1 MGEIRGDSSR
11 RYEELASFVAGL
23 VEKGTL
29 RPGSRAPSLR
39 RLSKDRR
46 ASLTTALKAYQLLE
60 DRGILEA
67 RPRSG
72 YYVAKR
78 PGAALEAPTVSHPP
92 GTATDV
98 AIAATVLNLV
108 EYASDPRLVPLGCA
122 VPSPELLAAGQL
134 DRFLAR
140 AARVKG
146 VDYNVYVAPRG
157 DAALRQ
163 EICRRALR
171 WGQGWAPEDVVV
183 TCGCTEALTL
193 ALKAVARPGDTV
205 AIESPTYFG
214 LLHVLEALGLKALEL
229 PTDAEAGVDLAAL
242 AHALDRKA
250 VKACLF
256 ASSFNN
262 PLGCTMP
269 DARKLELLQLLT
281 KHGVPLI
288 EDDIYG
294 DIYFGGER
302 PKPFGALD
310 PAADTIYCSSFS
322 KTIAPGYRIGWL
334 AAGRRMQAILQ
345 QKVASTLTT
354 PALTQAA
361 LADLLSC
368 GGYDSHLRRIRR
380 VFAENIDRMTRA
392 IERSFPVGTRVSR
405 PAGGFVLWVELP
417 QPADTRVLFA
427 EAVKRG
433 VCFAPGD
440 VFSASDRYR
449 HCLRLSCG
457 YGWDRRIEDGLT
469 IIGSLA
475 LQHGERRRAYAHP
488 ASLTSPSSRSSLNSR
503 LCRSTSW

>member
-1 MGEIRGDSSR
+1 MTIVQTERAH

-23 VEKGTL
+23 VDKGTL

-39 RLSKDRR
+39 RISRDRR
-46 ASLTTALKAYQLLE
+46 ASLSTALKAYQLLE

-72 YYVAKR
+72 YYVTRR
-78 PGAALEAPTVSHPP
+78 PAASLDIPALSQPP
-92 GTATDV
+92 GTPTSV

-108 EYASDPRLVPLGCA
+108 QYASDPRLVPLGCA

-140 AARVKG
+140 AARIKG
-146 VDYNVYVAPRG
+146 VDYNVYTAPKG

-163 EICRRALR
+163 ELCRRALR
-171 WGQGWAPEDVVV
+171 CGQGWSPEDVVV
-183 TCGCTEALTL
+183 TCGCTEAVTL
-193 ALKAVARPGDTV
+193 ELKAVARPGDTI

-214 LLHVLEALGLKALEL
+214 LLHVLEALGLKALEM
-229 PTDAEAGVDLAAL
+229 PTDAEAGIDIAAL
-242 AHALDRKA
+242 AHALDQKSVA
-250 VKACLF
+250 ACLF
-256 ASSFNN
+256 SSSFNN

-269 DARKLELLQLLT
+269 DAKKLEFLRLLT
-281 KHGVPLI
+281 RHSVPLI

-294 DIYFGGER
+294 DIFFGAER

-310 PAADTIYCSSFS
+310 PAANTIYCSSFS

-334 AAGRRMQAILQ
+334 MAGRHTQTVLQ
-345 QKVASTLTT
+345 QKLASTLAT

-380 VFAENIDRMTRA
+380 VFADNIDRMTRA
-392 IERSFPVGTRVSR
+392 IEQSFPAGTRVSR

-417 QPADTRVLFA
+417 QPADTRVLFG
-427 EAVKRG
+427 EAVRRG
-433 VCFAPGD
+433 ICFAPGD
-440 VFSASDRYR
+440 AFSATGRYQ

-457 YGWDRRIEDGLT
+457 YGWDRRIEAGVET
-469 IIGSLA
+469 IGALAVAQARQGAIHGQGS
-475 LQHGERRRAYAHP
+475 
-488 ASLTSPSSRSSLNSR
+488 
-503 LCRSTSW
+503 

>member
-1 MGEIRGDSSR
+1 MTETQNDTAH
-11 RYEELASFVAGL
+11 RYEELAGFVAGL
-23 VEKGTL
+23 VDKGTL

-46 ASLTTALKAYQLLE
+46 ASLSTALKAYQLLE

-72 YYVAKR
+72 YYVARR
-78 PGAALEAPTVSHPP
+78 PAAALEAPALSRPP
-92 GTATDV
+92 GMPTSV
-98 AIAATVLNLV
+98 AISATVLNLV
-108 EYASDPRLVPLGCA
+108 EFASDPRLVPLGCA

-140 AARVKG
+140 AARLKG
-146 VDYNVYVAPRG
+146 LDYNIYTAPRG
-157 DAALRQ
+157 DAALRH

-171 WGQGWAPEDVVV
+171 WGQGWSPDDLVI

-193 ALKAVARPGDTV
+193 ALKAVARLGDTIAV
-205 AIESPTYFG
+205 ESPTYFG
-214 LLHVLEALGLKALEL
+214 LLHVLEALGLKVLEL
-229 PTDAEAGVDLAAL
+229 PTDAENGVDLAVLEGAL
-242 AHALDRKA
+242 ERKA
-250 VKACLF
+250 ITACLF

-269 DARKLELLQLLT
+269 DTRKLELLRLLT
-281 KHGVPLI
+281 RHGVPLI

-334 AAGRRMQAILQ
+334 AAGRRMQTILQ
-345 QKVASTLTT
+345 HKVASTLAT

-392 IERSFPVGTRVSR
+392 IERSFPAGTRVSR
-405 PAGGFVLWVELP
+405 PAGGFVLWVELSP
-417 QPADTRVLFA
+417 PADTRVMFA

-433 VCFAPGD
+433 ICFAPGD
-440 VFSASDRYR
+440 VFSVSDRYR

-457 YGWDRRIEDGLT
+457 YGWDRRIEAGVEA
-469 IIGSLA
+469 IGALA
-475 LQHGERRRAYAHP
+475 AEQQRG
-488 ASLTSPSSRSSLNSR
+488 T
-503 LCRSTSW
+503 

>member
-1 MGEIRGDSSR
+1 MDPETHKGMAR
-11 RYEELASFVAGL
+11 RYEELAAFVAGL
-23 VEKGTL
+23 VENGAL

-39 RLSKDRR
+39 RISRDRR
-46 ASLTTALKAYQLLE
+46 ASLSTALKAYQVLE
-60 DRGILEA
+60 DRGLLEA

-72 YYVAKR
+72 YYVLRR
-78 PGAALEAPTVSHPP
+78 PAACLDTPALSQPP
-92 GTATDV
+92 GTPTTV

-146 VDYNVYVAPRG
+146 LDYNVYTPPRG
-157 DAALRQ
+157 DAALRH

-171 WGQGWAPEDVVV
+171 WGQGWSSDDIVI

-193 ALKAVARPGDTV
+193 ALKAVARPGDTI

-214 LLHVLEALGLKALEL
+214 LLHVLEALGLRALEL
-229 PTDAEAGVDLAAL
+229 PTDAVNGVDLAAL
-242 AHALDRKA
+242 ARALDRKS
-250 VKACLF
+250 VTACLL

-269 DARKLELLQLLT
+269 ETRKLQLLRLLAR
-281 KHGVPLI
+281 HGVPLI

-294 DIYFGGER
+294 DIYFGAER

-310 PAADTIYCSSFS
+310 AAADTIYCSSFS

-334 AAGRRMQAILQ
+334 AAGRHLQAILR
-345 QKVASTLTT
+345 QKLASTLAT

-361 LADLLSC
+361 MADLLSC

-380 VFAENIDRMTRA
+380 IFAENIDRMTRA
-392 IERSFPVGTRVSR
+392 IERSFPAGTRVSR

-417 QPADTRVLFA
+417 PPADTQGLFE

-433 VCFAPGD
+433 ICFAPGD

-457 YGWDRRIEDGLT
+457 YGWDRRIEAGIET
-469 IIGSLA
+469 IGALA
-475 LQHGERRRAYAHP
+475 GAQADTRVR
-488 ASLTSPSSRSSLNSR
+488 
-503 LCRSTSW
+503 

>member
-1 MGEIRGDSSR
+1 MIAEIQSHTAH
-11 RYEELASFVAGL
+11 RYEELAGFVAGL
-23 VEKGTL
+23 VEKGAL

-46 ASLTTALKAYQLLE
+46 ASLSTALKAYQLLE

-72 YYVAKR
+72 YYVARR
-78 PGAALEAPTVSHPP
+78 PAGALDTPALSQPP
-92 GTATDV
+92 GTPTSV
-98 AIAATVLNLV
+98 SISATVLNLV

-146 VDYNVYVAPRG
+146 LDYNTYSAPKG
-157 DAALRQ
+157 DMALRQ
-163 EICRRALR
+163 EVCRRALR
-171 WGQGWAPEDVVV
+171 WGQGWSPEDVVV

-193 ALKAVARPGDTV
+193 ALKAVARPGDTIAV
-205 AIESPTYFG
+205 ESPTYFG

-229 PTDAEAGVDLAAL
+229 PTDAKAGVDLASLAAAL
-242 AHALDRKA
+242 ERKA
-250 VKACLF
+250 VTACLF

-269 DARKLELLQLLT
+269 DVRKLELLRLLT
-281 KHGVPLI
+281 RHGVPLI

-302 PKPFGALD
+302 PRPFSALD

-334 AAGRRMQAILQ
+334 AAGRHMPVILR
-345 QKVASTLTT
+345 QKLASTLAT

-392 IERSFPVGTRVSR
+392 IEQSFPEGTRVSR

-417 QPADTRVLFA
+417 RPADTRALFA

-433 VCFAPGD
+433 ICFAPGD
-440 VFSASDRYR
+440 VFSASERFR

-457 YGWDRRIEDGLT
+457 YGWDRRIAAGVEA
-469 IIGSLA
+469 IGALA
-475 LQHGERRRAYAHP
+475 GGQLQTG
-488 ASLTSPSSRSSLNSR
+488 
-503 LCRSTSW
+503 

>member
-1 MGEIRGDSSR
+1 MTEMHNDTAH
-11 RYEELASFVAGL
+11 RYEELAGFVAGL

-39 RLSKDRR
+39 QLSKDRR
-46 ASLTTALKAYQLLE
+46 ASLSTALKAYQLLE

-72 YYVAKR
+72 YYVARR
-78 PGAALEAPTVSHPP
+78 PGAALDAPAVSQPP
-92 GTATDV
+92 GTPTSV
-98 AIAATVLNLV
+98 AISATVLNLV

-146 VDYNVYVAPRG
+146 VDYNVYTAPRG

-163 EICRRALR
+163 ELCRRALR
-171 WGQGWAPEDVVV
+171 RGQCWSPDDIVV

-193 ALKAVARPGDTV
+193 ALKAVARPGDTI

-214 LLHVLEALGLKALEL
+214 LLHVLEALNLKALEL
-229 PTDAEAGVDLAAL
+229 PTAAENGVDLFAL
-242 AHALDRKA
+242 GRALDQKS

-269 DARKLELLQLLT
+269 DARKFELLRLLT
-281 KHGVPLI
+281 QHGVPLI

-294 DIYFGGER
+294 DIYFGAER

-310 PAADTIYCSSFS
+310 PSADTIYCSSFS
-322 KTIAPGYRIGWL
+322 KTIAPGYRIGWMVP
-334 AAGRRMQAILQ
+334 GQHMQVVLQ
-345 QKVASTLTT
+345 QKLASTLAT

-392 IERSFPVGTRVSR
+392 IERCFPAGTRVSR

-417 QPADTRVLFA
+417 PPADTRVLFG

-433 VCFAPGD
+433 TCFAPGD
-440 VFSASDRYR
+440 VFSASTRYQ

-457 YGWDRRIEDGLT
+457 SGWDHRIEAGLET
-469 IIGSLA
+469 IGA
-475 LQHGERRRAYAHP
+475 LVGAQV
-488 ASLTSPSSRSSLNSR
+488 LKN
-503 LCRSTSW
+503 